1 MLSVLVPKV
10 ERCKEALN
18 AQAVSNALY
27 GMQGMSRDIAEVR
40 AILSAVNVGQN
51 HATFTITK
59 PIATPTTA
67 PISSLR
73 RVPIVHTVD
82 DKMAVNSSNTTH
94 TGMKEGSDI
103 QIVEEQIDIKLEKSF
118 ESQVMNPI
126 TKRMIRI
133 DGVTYN
139 KLIRLGYTFTDDRK
153 LILLTE
159 ELM

>member
-1 MLSVLVPKV
+1 M
-10 ERCKEALN
+10 
-18 AQAVSNALY
+18 
-27 GMQGMSRDIAEVR
+27 
-40 AILSAVNVGQN
+40 
-51 HATFTITK
+51 TK
-59 PIATPTTA
+59 PTATPTTA

-73 RVPIVHTVD
+73 RVPIVYTVD

-103 QIVEEQIDIKLEKSF
+103 QIVEEKTNIKLEKSF

-139 KLIRLGYTFTDDRK
+139 KLIRLGYTYTDDRK